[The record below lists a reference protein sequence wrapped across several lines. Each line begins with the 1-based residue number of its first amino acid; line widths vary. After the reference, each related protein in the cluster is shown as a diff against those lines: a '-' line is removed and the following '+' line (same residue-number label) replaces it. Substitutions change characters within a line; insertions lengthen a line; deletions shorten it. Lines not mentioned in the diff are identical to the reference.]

1 VAHVNR
7 IKGLCAI
14 QGIYDYE
21 PLRSDRLQRLDKLL
35 TGDGRGLPARFKA
48 EIVREIKRLEI
59 VLEMIATVE
68 AERDGILRNKR
79 SSHLH
84 ADKIEGNMCGTAM
97 RGAEALPGSKA
108 TSPGFGPSRQGPNR
122 GKRPLTHYCHR
133 AGLHLVF
140 KLGIWRRAAP
150 RHQAGYPQT
159 KIPPPAPVIRGSAC
173 DTVWRSLET
182 PDWEDNMGLGKS
194 SWAKR
199 TMLPYAACFA
209 SATLSFALIAGAA
222 EAQTK
227 PQGNTYI
234 MKITTPTINAAPD
247 TYARNLAAAV
257 KKDSGGRIAAEVFPA
272 SQLGSIPRQIEGT
285 QFGAIQCAVIP
296 PDFFVGVDPR
306 FQVLAAPGLIS
317 SMEQGQRVAA
327 DPAVLKLMLSLGANK
342 GLRGVGLFMAE
353 QSEIISRTPL
363 RHLAD
368 FKGKKIR
375 VFASDFQAVAM
386 ERLGVTPVAMS
397 LGDVLPALQQ
407 GAIDGAVAGI
417 QVFTGMHFF
426 DASKHITMTHQ
437 PAIFLIVE
445 VNRNWYESLPPNLQE
460 IVSRDAA
467 EQAVAINPQAEAI
480 IKEAVKGWQAHGGE
494 LISLPAN
501 EQTEM
506 LNTLASVGTDV
517 SAKNP
522 TLAAAYETARAAA
535 QRALGPATQ

>member
-1 VAHVNR
+1 
-7 IKGLCAI
+7 
-14 QGIYDYE
+14 
-21 PLRSDRLQRLDKLL
+21 
-35 TGDGRGLPARFKA
+35 
-48 EIVREIKRLEI
+48 
-59 VLEMIATVE
+59 
-68 AERDGILRNKR
+68 
-79 SSHLH
+79 
-84 ADKIEGNMCGTAM
+84 
-97 RGAEALPGSKA
+97 
-108 TSPGFGPSRQGPNR
+108 
-122 GKRPLTHYCHR
+122 
-133 AGLHLVF
+133 
-140 KLGIWRRAAP
+140 
-150 RHQAGYPQT
+150 
-159 KIPPPAPVIRGSAC
+159 
-173 DTVWRSLET
+173 
-182 PDWEDNMGLGKS
+182 MGLGKS
-194 SWAKR
+194 RSTKGM
-199 TMLPYAACFA
+199 MLLNATCFA
-209 SATLSFALIAGAA
+209 SAALSLALIPGAA
-222 EAQTK
+222 EAQTN
-227 PQGNTYI
+227 PQGKTYV

-257 KKDSGGRIAAEVFPA
+257 KKDSGGRIVAEVFPA

-296 PDFFVGVDPR
+296 PDFFVGVDSR

-375 VFASDFQAVAM
+375 VFASDFQTVAM
-386 ERLGVTPVAMS
+386 ERLGVAPVAMS

-407 GAIDGAVAGI
+407 GTIDGSIAGM
-417 QVFTGMHFF
+417 QVLTGMHFF
-426 DASKHITMTHQ
+426 DASKYITMTHQ

-445 VNRNWYESLPPNLQE
+445 VSRNWYQSLPPDLQE

-480 IKEAVKGWQAHGGE
+480 VKEAVEGWQGHGGE
-494 LISLPAN
+494 LINLPAN

-506 LNTLASVGTDV
+506 FKTLASVGTDV

-522 TLAAAYETARAAA
+522 TLAAAYETVRAAA
-535 QRALGPATQ
+535 QRALGSATH